1 MTGYDIYKK
10 TFDLLGYG
18 DNTYSPKTAEIS
30 EKRCFESLNIILSD
44 LKSDTVK
51 NVSEELSVSPAVS
64 EALIYGVAMLI
75 SLGVGD
81 GERNRIFTELYNAK
95 RAAALAAV
103 DHVGDRLPSSE
114 GE

>member
-18 DNTYSPKTAEIS
+18 DNTYSPKTSEIS

-44 LKSDTVK
+44 LKSGTVK
-51 NVSEELSVSPAVS
+51 SASEELSVSSAVS
-64 EALIYGVAMLI
+64 EALIYGVAMFI

-81 GERNRIFTELYNAK
+81 GERNRLFAELYNAK

-103 DHVGDRLPSSE
+103 DYIGESLPSSE